1 MTHILLIWTVVA
13 MSGSNASLV
22 QAHDWRPIVEIAGD
36 YEKCERTAR
45 ELNISKERYRCIR
58 TK

>member
-22 QAHDWRPIVEIAGD
+22 QAHDWRYLTTFTSQERCVEAAKIMGIST
-36 YEKCERTAR
+36 ERFRCVAAR
-45 ELNISKERYRCIR
+45 
-58 TK
+58 